1 MGFPTISRGFGF
13 RDDYLDASLTTL
25 NSASVSTDTFTS
37 DGDIVTWN
45 VTMTNPSNGD
55 VAILYRPITSG
66 PDPSTWSTSIVR
78 CNVVAWPNATNFQLR
93 PWIAYT
99 PSGATDTGQNS
110 LINTTSLNNFIP
122 TNFPLTNGKQLTNNT
137 INQIGFEIL
146 CITGGAG
153 TFNFTVQLDFVY
165 IFKEVLTFPSVRQ
178 PISLRKRRN
187 IIEIPILQREGGLQ
201 QDLGSMSW
209 DITVGGH
216 LISTITGVGN
226 WTNTYTAD
234 QWWFI
239 FNGLILESGIIT
251 PDGNPRWQW
260 FQSDQIQAKV
270 LVTDWMPQQPMGRVQ
285 FWDYAIQLKKFDIL
299 PETHLKDLGYAGI
312 PGFGY

>member
-1 MGFPTISRGFGF
+1 
-13 RDDYLDASLTTL
+13 
-25 NSASVSTDTFTS
+25 
-37 DGDIVTWN
+37 
-45 VTMTNPSNGD
+45 
-55 VAILYRPITSG
+55 
-66 PDPSTWSTSIVR
+66 
-78 CNVVAWPNATNFQLR
+78 
-93 PWIAYT
+93 
-99 PSGATDTGQNS
+99 
-110 LINTTSLNNFIP
+110 
-122 TNFPLTNGKQLTNNT
+122 
-137 INQIGFEIL
+137 
-146 CITGGAG
+146 
-153 TFNFTVQLDFVY
+153 
-165 IFKEVLTFPSVRQ
+165 
-178 PISLRKRRN
+178 
-187 IIEIPILQREGGLQ
+187 
-201 QDLGSMSW
+201 MSW

-216 LISTITGVGN
+216 LISTIAGVGN

-270 LVTDWMPQQPMGRVQ
+270 VVTDWMPQQPMGRVQ

>member
-1 MGFPTISRGFGF
+1 MGFPTISRSFGV
-13 RDDYLDASLTTL
+13 RDDYIDASLTTL
-25 NSASVSTDTFTS
+25 NSGSVTTDTFTS

-55 VAILYRPITSG
+55 VAILYRPVSG
-66 PDPSTWSTSIVR
+66 PDPSIWSNSIVR
-78 CNVVAWPNATNFQLR
+78 LNVTSWSNATNFQIR
-93 PWIAYT
+93 PWVAYT

-110 LINTTSLNNFIP
+110 LVNSTSLNNFIP
-122 TNFPLTNGKQLTNNT
+122 TNFPLSNGKQLTNNT

-146 CITGGAG
+146 CVTGGAG
-153 TFNFTVQLDFVY
+153 TFNFALQLDFIY
-165 IFKEVLTFPSVRQ
+165 LFKELLTLPSVRQ

-187 IIEIPILQREGGLQ
+187 TIEIPILQREGGIQ

-216 LISTITGVGN
+216 LISTTAGVGS

-239 FNGLILESGIIT
+239 LNGLILESGIIA

-270 LVTDWMPQQPMGRVQ
+270 LVTDYMPQQPMGRVQ
-285 FWDYAIQLKKFDIL
+285 FWDYALQLKKFDIN
-299 PETHLKDLGYAGI
+299 PETYLKDLGYAGI

>member
-1 MGFPTISRGFGF
+1 MVLPTISRSFGV
-13 RDDYLDASLTTL
+13 RDDYIDANLTTL
-25 NSASVSTDTFTS
+25 NSASVSSDTFTS

-45 VTMTNPSNGD
+45 VTMTSPSNGD
-55 VAILYRPITSG
+55 VAILYRPVSG
-66 PDPSTWSTSIVR
+66 PDPSIWSNSIVR
-78 CNVVAWPNATNFQLR
+78 LNVTSWPNASNFQIR

-99 PSGATDTGQNS
+99 PSNATDTGQNS
-110 LINTTSLNNFIP
+110 LVNSTSLNNFIP
-122 TNFPLTNGKQLTNNT
+122 TNFPLTNGKQLVNNT
-137 INQIGFEIL
+137 INQVGFEIL

-153 TFNFTVQLDFVY
+153 TFNFSLQLDFIYV
-165 IFKEVLTFPSVRQ
+165 FKELLTLPAVRQ

-187 IIEIPILQREGGLQ
+187 IVEIPILQREGGIQ

-216 LISTITGVGN
+216 LVSTGAGIGN

-239 FNGLILESGIIT
+239 MNGLILESGIIT

-270 LVTDWMPQQPMGRVQ
+270 LVTDLMPQQPMGRVQ
-285 FWDYAIQLKKFDIL
+285 FWDYALQLKKFDIL
-299 PETHLKDLGYAGI
+299 SETHLRDLGYAGI

>member
-1 MGFPTISRGFGF
+1 MGFPTISRSFGV
-13 RDDYLDASLTTL
+13 RDDYIDASLTTL
-25 NSASVSTDTFTS
+25 NSGSVTTDTFTS

-55 VAILYRPITSG
+55 VAILYRPVVSG
-66 PDPSTWSTSIVR
+66 PDPSIWSNSIVR
-78 CNVVAWPNATNFQLR
+78 LNVTSWPNATNFQIR

-99 PSGATDTGQNS
+99 PSGATDTGQFSLVNS
-110 LINTTSLNNFIP
+110 TNLNNFIP
-122 TNFPLTNGKQLTNNT
+122 TNFPLTNGKQLANNT

-146 CITGGAG
+146 CVNGGAG
-153 TFNFTVQLDFVY
+153 TFNFALQLDFIYV
-165 IFKEVLTFPSVRQ
+165 FKELLTLPSVRQ

-187 IIEIPILQREGGLQ
+187 IIEIPILQREGGIQ

-216 LISTITGVGN
+216 LISTTAGVGS

-239 FNGLILESGIIT
+239 LNGLILESGIIT

-270 LVTDWMPQQPMGRVQ
+270 LVTDYMPQQPMGRVQ
-285 FWDYAIQLKKFDIL
+285 FWDYALQLKKFDIL
-299 PETHLKDLGYAGI
+299 SETHLRDLGYEGI